1 MTADR
6 EAPGGLDP
14 LDIEIEERVPPPPP
28 RRSWLP
34 RRRHA
39 LGLNPVAAPA
49 VVYVPLGYLAGP
61 AGLGLVSA
69 SAIGYLD
76 PVVSVALAALGTF
89 AGLAAGDLLRHARLA
104 AVSVVEAGVT
114 LLLVTAVVAS
124 LLYAWGVT
132 TALPPLI
139 VALCLGLGASPS
151 SAPVPAL
158 EHPAAK
164 VADLDDLVPIL
175 GAAGLLAA
183 IGPGPAAWRLLLTT
197 AAIGVSVGI
206 VAALLLRD
214 GQPPS
219 ERVVVVVGLL
229 FLLGGGAA
237 YAAVSPLA
245 AGFAAGAWWRWRARH
260 AGEVILAD
268 LRRMHHPLVVLFL
281 IVAGASTVLSTQAIW
296 LSAALILSRLL
307 GKLAGSWLGSRVA
320 GGLAPAGFGLLLL
333 PPGVFGLAVVLNAQ
347 QVLGAGAM
355 TAVLSATAVSTV
367 VFEVVGLTAPHEGE
381 P

>member
-1 MTADR
+1 MRPDR
-6 EAPGGLDP
+6 EAPSGLDP
-14 LDIEIEERVPPPPP
+14 LDIEIEERVPPAP

-34 RRRHA
+34 RRHHA
-39 LGLNPVAAPA
+39 LGLNPVTAPA

-69 SAIGYLD
+69 PALGYLD
-76 PVVSVALAALGTF
+76 PVVSVALAALGTL
-89 AGLAAGDLLRHARLA
+89 AGLAAGDILRHPRLA
-104 AVSVVEAGVT
+104 AVSAVEAGAT
-114 LLLVTAVVAS
+114 LLLVTGVVAS
-124 LLYAWGVT
+124 LLYAWGVA
-132 TALPPLI
+132 TALPPLLL
-139 VALCLGLGASPS
+139 ALCLGLGASPS
-151 SAPVPAL
+151 SAPAL
-158 EHPAAK
+158 VVEHPAAK

-183 IGPGPAAWRLLLTT
+183 IGPGPDAWLLLLAT

-229 FLLGGGAA
+229 LLLGGAAA

-245 AGFAAGAWWRWRARH
+245 AGFAAGAWWRWRARD
-260 AGEVILAD
+260 AGQVILAD
-268 LRRMHHPLVVLFL
+268 LRRLHHPLVVLFL
-281 IVAGASTVLSTQAIW
+281 IVAGATSVLSTQALW
-296 LSAALILSRLL
+296 LSAALVLSRLL
-307 GKLAGSWLGSRVA
+307 GKLAGGWLGSRVA
-320 GGLAPAGFGLLLL
+320 GGVAPAGFGLLLL

-347 QVLGAGAM
+347 QVLGPGAM
-355 TAVLSATAVSTV
+355 TAALSATAVSTV
-367 VFEVVGLTAPHEGE
+367 VFEVVGVAAPHEGE